1 MADPVKP
8 MTASPI
14 SPYPVSLEA
23 TYIFFGLLKNNKNKE
38 QKKNKKKKKV
48 APHKID
54 FCLYFRMNCINGNFA
69 F

>member
-8 MTASPI
+8 MTASHI

-38 QKKNKKKKKV
+38 
-48 APHKID
+48 
-54 FCLYFRMNCINGNFA
+54 
-69 F
+69 